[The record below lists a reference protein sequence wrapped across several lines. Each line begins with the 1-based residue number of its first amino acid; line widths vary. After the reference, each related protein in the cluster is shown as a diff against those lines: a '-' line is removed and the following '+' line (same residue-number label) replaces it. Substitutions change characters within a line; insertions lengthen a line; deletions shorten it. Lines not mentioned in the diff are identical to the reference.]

1 MPTILKG
8 EAMCQ
13 VGGFKLERH
22 SSQNVKTSVP
32 KFGEQSSTQLV
43 KCSVKLERS
52 LQMRKWRNLYMNLIV
67 HTKLI
72 SFFYQSFSKGNC
84 PQLNCLR
91 YCMGSWGG
99 FSLQIKLSNGFWT
112 SPNLKCVAN
121 VLKFKTPLELVPHYF
136 TYHSDI
142 RPKAIFSIDNT
153 GEVPVIGQSVGAGVE
168 LASSKIPG
176 HFREIQRDPCSWR
189 SEKLIENGDQ
199 VISKASV
206 GGWVIGEWKYIII
219 LIKKLH

>member
-67 HTKLI
+67 HTKFI
-72 SFFYQSFSKGNC
+72 SFFLPILLQRQLSPTQLSEILYGILRRVQS
-84 PQLNCLR
+84 P
-91 YCMGSWGG
+91 
-99 FSLQIKLSNGFWT
+99 
-112 SPNLKCVAN
+112 
-121 VLKFKTPLELVPHYF
+121 
-136 TYHSDI
+136 
-142 RPKAIFSIDNT
+142 
-153 GEVPVIGQSVGAGVE
+153 
-168 LASSKIPG
+168 
-176 HFREIQRDPCSWR
+176 
-189 SEKLIENGDQ
+189 DQ
-199 VISKASV
+199 VEQ
-206 GGWVIGEWKYIII
+206 WF
-219 LIKKLH
+219 LD